1 MTLKKMEILNSKR
14 LLFLLI
20 PSAQTHLVAN
30 ISPATICAQVAVTPT
45 LVAIPFD
52 MPIIKPSGCE
62 PKLKKSINPCGFKS
76 INKNHIIIGPIKNNG
91 FDINSLVLFLFGFT
105 NIAIQKGPT
114 HRVEIRKDIV

>member
-1 MTLKKMEILNSKR
+1 MTLKKMEILSSKR

-30 ISPATICAQVAVTPT
+30 ISPATMCAQVAVTPT
-45 LVAIPFD
+45 LVARPFD
-52 MPIIKPSGCE
+52 MPVIKPSGCE
-62 PKLKKSINPCGFKS
+62 PTLKKSIKPCGFKN

-105 NIAIQKGPT
+105 NMAIQKGPIQN
-114 HRVEIRKDIV
+114 VEMRKDIV